1 MWLIIRD
8 SDSAVIGTLSVRP
21 PAGVYGSGVTL
32 KEWAGDEP
40 HPYDPLTDTWS
51 TDPTLAD
58 PGYAD
63 FEQSGVDFLALRA
76 QAATEITWLDTNI
89 PLVDIA
95 DLADLR
101 VYLERVMRQNRQTIK
116 AWRYIAKRL
125 I

>member
-8 SDSAVIGTLSVRP
+8 SDNAVIGTLSVEP
-21 PAGVYGSGVTL
+21 PVDTYGPGVTF
-32 KEWAGDEP
+32 KEWAGAEP
-40 HPYDPLTDTWS
+40 PSYDSKADTWS
-51 TDPTLAD
+51 TDPTLTD